1 MGKRSKCPRVES
13 RTKNE
18 GGKPFFC
25 RWSGEIS
32 VTATRWKSNPPTDTS
47 APISVTY
54 SVLMQDSKRMAI
66 DPIDNI
72 EVELPTRAEIA
83 AFLQD

>member
-1 MGKRSKCPRVES
+1 MGKRSKCPRLES

-18 GGKPFFC
+18 GRKAIR

-32 VTATRWKSNPPTDTS
+32 VTATGWKSNPLDDTS

-54 SVLMQDSKRMAI
+54 SVLMQDSKPMAI
-66 DPIDNI
+66 DPMHNI
-72 EVELPTRAEIA
+72 EVEPPTRAEIA
-83 AFLQD
+83 AFPKD